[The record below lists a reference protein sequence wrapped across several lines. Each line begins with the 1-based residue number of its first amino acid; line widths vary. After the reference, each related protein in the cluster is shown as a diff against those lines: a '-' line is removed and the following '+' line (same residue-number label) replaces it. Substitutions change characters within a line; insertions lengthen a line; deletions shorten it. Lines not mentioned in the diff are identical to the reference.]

1 MGFAQSHSSGALART
16 LISCLSKADFR
27 VLHNAGYL
35 RAPDRSIYLPDV
47 AIVPGILMQRFRT
60 DPMLFEIY
68 DESLPFVAEV
78 WSPPNGL
85 FDVDTKFSAYRLRGD
100 AEIWRIHPFERTV
113 TIWRKQSDGTYE
125 ETVSQ
130 GGSVI
135 LRALPSVV
143 IAIDDLFVAI

>member
-85 FDVDTKFSAYRLRGD
+85 FDVDTKFPAYRLRGD

-113 TIWRKQSDGTYE
+113 TIWLKHPNGTYE
-125 ETVSQ
+125 ETIVRSRPVNLQ
-130 GGSVI
+130 
-135 LRALPSVV
+135 ALPSVAIV
-143 IAIDDLFVAI
+143 IDDLFMAT